1 MKTVLDVLRE
11 DLEGAIASR
20 KEALALGAVN
30 DYADYRQLVG
40 VITGLTSALDR
51 LKDLQKYEE
60 EM

>member
-11 DLEGAIASR
+11 DLEEAIKSR

-51 LKDLQKYEE
+51 LKDLQKYDE

>member
-11 DLEGAIASR
+11 DLDEAIKAR

-51 LKDLQKYEE
+51 LKDLQKYDE